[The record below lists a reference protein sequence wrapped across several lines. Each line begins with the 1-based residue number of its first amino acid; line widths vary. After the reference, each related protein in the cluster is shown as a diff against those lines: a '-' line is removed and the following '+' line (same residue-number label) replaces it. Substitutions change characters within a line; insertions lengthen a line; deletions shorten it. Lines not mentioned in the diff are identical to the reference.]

1 MKNAESKEKNL
12 LRYITLG
19 QDDKELS
26 EIVLGMMRIEDKSV
40 KEVEELV
47 ETALSVGINAFDL
60 ADIYGRGRCEEL
72 LGLVLK
78 NRPDLREK
86 MWIQS
91 KCGIRIEEF
100 TYFDFSKD
108 YIIKSVDGILQRLKI
123 DYLDSL
129 LLHRPD
135 ALMESDQVA
144 ESFDLLYK
152 QGKVRDFG
160 VSNQNPMMMELLK
173 KDVKQPLAVNQ
184 LQLSAAFTPG
194 FESGFHVNME
204 DSQAAMRD
212 GSIFEYCKLHDVV
225 IQAWSVLQFGYFKG
239 NFVGNEKFQALN
251 QVLDRLA
258 IKYGV
263 TSSTIAIS
271 WILRYPAKMQA
282 VVGTTNPKHL
292 REVSQAANFSLT
304 RKEWYEIYLAAGNN
318 LP

>member
-1 MKNAESKEKNL
+1 M
-12 LRYITLG
+12 RYITLG

-47 ETALSVGINAFDL
+47 ATALSVGINAFDL

-78 NRPDLREK
+78 NHPDLREK
-86 MWIQS
+86 IWIQS

-100 TYFDFSKD
+100 TYFDFSKE
-108 YIIKSVDGILQRLKI
+108 YILESVDRILKRLQL

-135 ALMESDQVA
+135 ALMEADQVA
-144 ESFDLLYK
+144 EAFDILHTS
-152 QGKVRDFG
+152 GKVRDFG

-173 KDVKQPLAVNQ
+173 KEVKQPLSINQ

-239 NFVGNEKFQALN
+239 NFVGNEEFQALN
-251 QVLDRLA
+251 QALDRLA

-271 WILRYPAKMQA
+271 WILRYPAKIQA

>member
-1 MKNAESKEKNL
+1 M
-12 LRYITLG
+12 RYITLG

-26 EIVLGMMRIEDKSV
+26 EIVLGMMRISDKSV

-78 NRPDLREK
+78 NRPDLREE

-123 DYLDSL
+123 DHLDSL

-144 ESFDLLYK
+144 EAFDLLYK

-204 DSQAAMRD
+204 DSQAAIRD